1 MIALLAVLA
10 ALLAAALALL
20 VAARFRLRELHALLG
35 VRDLDL
41 CREREARA
49 GDLAARAGL
58 EAQLEAERK
67 AAAEKLALWQDAER
81 KLADSFD
88 ALSQRALRANNDQFL
103 QLARESLG
111 RMAEAAKGD
120 LEKRQDA
127 IAEMVRPVRDSLEKV
142 DEKIQRL
149 ENARTFAYA
158 SLTEQVRSLLETQN
172 ALRAETGNLV
182 KALRAPSVRGRWGE
196 MQLQRVVEMAGML
209 EHCDFV
215 QQQTVEG
222 DEGRLRPD
230 LVVKLP
236 GGKRL
241 VVDAKAPLAAYLDA
255 LEAQTESDRSAH
267 LAAHARQLRNHVAQ
281 LARKAYWDQFEH
293 TPEFVVLF
301 VPNEAV
307 FSAAMEQDPSLMEG
321 AFSEKVLLASPTTL
335 IALLRAAAFGWRQER
350 LAQDAQEIAALGR
363 DLHKRLGRLG
373 EHFAKLGRGLSSAV
387 GAYNETVGSFERM
400 VVPGARKLR
409 DKAAPMDEELAPL
422 TEVDVS
428 PRPLLPADPALP
440 LPEDAN

>member
-10 ALLAAALALL
+10 ALLAAALSLL
-20 VAARFRLRELHALLG
+20 VAGRLRLRELHALLE

-49 GDLAARAGL
+49 ADLLARAAVEARL
-58 EAQLEAERK
+58 ESERK

-81 KLADSFD
+81 KLMDSFD

-111 RMAEAAKGD
+111 RMADAAKGD

-158 SLTEQVRSLLETQN
+158 SLSEQVRSLLETQN

-196 MQLQRVVEMAGML
+196 MHLQRVVEMAGML

-255 LEAQTESDRSAH
+255 LEAQTDADRSAH

-321 AFSEKVLLASPTTL
+321 AFSERVLLASPTTL

-373 EHFAKLGRGLSSAV
+373 DHFAKLGRGLSSAV

-409 DKAAPMDEELAPL
+409 DKAAPMDEDLEPLA
-422 TEVDVS
+422 EVDAS
-428 PRPLLPADPALP
+428 PRPLLPADPSLP

>member
-1 MIALLAVLA
+1 MTALLAVLA
-10 ALLAAALALL
+10 AALAATFALLAAARSRRRELETLL
-20 VAARFRLRELHALLG
+20 AAREGELDGERKLRAEDALARAALQAR
-35 VRDLDL
+35 VDA
-41 CREREARA
+41 EREA
-49 GDLAARAGL
+49 
-58 EAQLEAERK
+58 AEEKLTLLRD
-67 AAAEKLALWQDAER
+67 AEK
-81 KLADSFD
+81 KLTDTFG
-88 ALSQRALRANNDQFL
+88 ALSSRALQANNDQFL

-111 RMAEAAKGD
+111 RLADAANGD
-120 LEKRQDA
+120 LEKRQTA
-127 IAEMVRPVRDSLEKV
+127 IAELVRPVRDSLEKV
-142 DEKIQRL
+142 DGKIREL
-149 ENARTFAYA
+149 ETARTSAYA
-158 SLTEQVRSLLETQN
+158 TLTQQVRALLETQN

-182 KALRAPSVRGRWGE
+182 KALRAPAVRGRWGE
-196 MQLQRVVEMAGML
+196 MQLKRVVEMAGML

-215 QQQTVEG
+215 EQQTIAG
-222 DEGRLRPD
+222 DDGRLRPD

-255 LEAQTESDRSAH
+255 LEARSEEERAAH

-307 FSAAMEQDPSLMEG
+307 FAAAMEQDPTLMEG
-321 AFSEKVLLASPTTL
+321 AFSERVLLASPTTL

-363 DLHKRLGRLG
+363 DLHKRLKTMG
-373 EHFAKLGRGLSSAV
+373 EHFATLGKRLGSAV
-387 GAYNETVGSFERM
+387 GAYNDTVGSLERM

-409 DKAAPMDEELAPL
+409 DKAAPMDEELQPL
-422 TEVDVS
+422 AEVDIS
-428 PRPLLPADPALP
+428 PRPLQPPDPAL

>member
-1 MIALLAVLA
+1 MTALLAM
-10 ALLAAALALL
+10 LAAAFAATLTLL
-20 VAARFRLRELHALLG
+20 VSARARRRELESDLARRLAELEEERAL
-35 VRDLDL
+35 RADD
-41 CREREARA
+41 ARA
-49 GDLAARAGL
+49 RAAL
-58 EAQLEAERK
+58 EAKVEAERR
-67 AAAEKLALWQDAER
+67 AAEEKLALVRDAER
-81 KLADSFD
+81 KLADTFD
-88 ALSQRALRANNDQFL
+88 ALGRRALQANNDQFL

-111 RMAEAAKGD
+111 QLTQAANGD
-120 LEKRQDA
+120 LEKRQIA
-127 IAEMVRPVRDSLEKV
+127 IAELVRPVRDSLEKV
-142 DEKIQRL
+142 DGKIREI
-149 ENARTFAYA
+149 ENARASAYA
-158 SLTEQVRSLLETQN
+158 SLTQQVRALLETQN

-182 KALRAPSVRGRWGE
+182 KALRAPAVRGRWGE
-196 MQLQRVVEMAGML
+196 MQLKRVVEMAGML
-209 EHCDFV
+209 EHCDFA

-230 LVVKLP
+230 LVVSLP

-255 LEAQTESDRSAH
+255 LEAQSEDARAAH

-307 FSAAMEQDPSLMEG
+307 FAAAMEQDPSLMEG
-321 AFSEKVLLASPTTL
+321 AFSERVLLASPTTL

-350 LAQDAQEIAALGR
+350 LAQDAQEIAGLGR
-363 DLHKRLGRLG
+363 DLHKRLGKLG
-373 EHFAKLGRGLSSAV
+373 DHFAKLGRGLVSAV
-387 GAYNETVGSFERM
+387 SAYNETVGSFERM

-409 DKAAPMDEELAPL
+409 EKAAPMDEELQPL
-422 TEVDVS
+422 AEVDIS
-428 PRPLLPADPALP
+428 PRPLQPPDPAL